1 MKSINLN
8 HKVRTVLL
16 GSVGLMLAA
25 SCSKQPSCNSSE
37 TKELMKS
44 FTIKAYDNYDGDIP
58 YHFKVFK
65 GYRIIKNYWEKRRY
79 NYDFQNIELNNSEKT
94 KMNAYVENLMDDY
107 FDIKDTRL
115 TKKNEK
121 LKQCS
126 CEGTSVISE
135 TAKENLKKRF
145 LEIVPKEGKIMELI
159 DDLDTENN
167 VKYDLQ
173 ISEEGDL
180 LGTQADYFLLHD
192 YLRLYKLLLLAEDGR
207 LIIENGAFKEP
218 EDRPN
223 DDDDYSIKDYHFILE
238 KK

>member
-1 MKSINLN
+1 
-8 HKVRTVLL
+8 
-16 GSVGLMLAA
+16 
-25 SCSKQPSCNSSE
+25 
-37 TKELMKS
+37 
-44 FTIKAYDNYDGDIP
+44 
-58 YHFKVFK
+58 
-65 GYRIIKNYWEKRRY
+65 
-79 NYDFQNIELNNSEKT
+79 
-94 KMNAYVENLMDDY
+94 
-107 FDIKDTRL
+107 
-115 TKKNEK
+115 
-121 LKQCS
+121 
-126 CEGTSVISE
+126 
-135 TAKENLKKRF
+135 
-145 LEIVPKEGKIMELI
+145 MELI